1 MSHSRR
7 AVRHVVTTF
16 AIAASLAITASPV
29 SAADVSGDLEPVGSQ
44 RAAEQRREP
53 TPQLTKVAERPAR
66 TQIPADRYAMAGG
79 CYTMATDG
87 GYLTKS
93 AGAYSLGQK
102 AAAAPI
108 HFQATELGRY
118 LLWDADRQFINHDSA
133 PAAQPAESTE
143 WGIDGA
149 SNNFTFDA
157 ALLGQSS
164 GWRFEMTTGC
174 PEWPE
179 VELDVTGAPFA
190 GVSSLQETRGY
201 ADDHM
206 HATTGEFLGGG
217 IHCGRPWHK
226 YGVEYALADCLDHS
240 TTKGYLALPEIVLS
254 GNASHDPTG
263 WPTFKDWP
271 SPESLTHEG
280 AYYKWLER
288 SWRGGQRI
296 YVNLLVENEVL
307 CVLYPNLANPTAN
320 VPGVTKNCNDMDQVR
335 RQAKMTRDLENYID
349 AQWGG
354 PGKGWFR
361 IVDNPED
368 TRRIINQGKL
378 AVILGTE
385 TSDIFNCSKGQ
396 SATDLL
402 DQIGI
407 ANPISCS
414 ADDLDAGLDEL
425 YDLGV
430 RQMVITHKFDNAFGG
445 AKGDSGFNGIA
456 TNLGN
461 FLITGSFFR
470 MKPCTDGFAP
480 DNTQLGPNDIP
491 SAELSKLFGLI
502 TGGIAGLP
510 LPVALPLYAP
520 GDQCNE
526 RGLTELGKQMIRKMT
541 DRHMLV
547 DVDHFNSRSRSQAL
561 DLLEGLGYSGVLSS
575 HSWSDD
581 DAYPRVYGLG
591 GFVAPYAG
599 GSEGFVNKWRDMS
612 AAMDG
617 KYYWGMGYGAD
628 MNGLGAQGGPRG
640 ADVDNPVTYP
650 FTTFGNVTVDQQH
663 SGERV
668 YDINADGVAQYG
680 LYPDWIQDLKIL
692 GGPDIQTDMLRG
704 AEAYLQTWERAN
716 GATNDACRQPELR
729 RPASDF
735 AKIEKGTSAKSVLYS
750 YGQPHI
756 RAGEQYRYCALKGKK
771 AATVTISF
779 RDGQVSTVS
788 GDGASDPSGNDD
800 GDTGKNDGDTANP
813 GSDGGRDLG
822 ADDAA
827 PSASSR
833 DGLPDTGGLPVGW
846 PLAALLTIAAGA
858 LLVHNSRRLLA
869 PPARR

>member
-1 MSHSRR
+1 MTFLRR
-7 AVRHVVTTF
+7 RTVSVTAAFTIALSILAAPAV
-16 AIAASLAITASPV
+16 
-29 SAADVSGDLEPVGSQ
+29 AADTTTDLDPVGSQ
-44 RAAEQRREP
+44 SAAQQRTEP
-53 TPQLTKVAERPAR
+53 TPKLTKVAERPAR

-79 CYTMATDG
+79 CYTLATDA

-93 AGAYSLGQK
+93 AGAYALGDR

-118 LLWDADRQFINHDSA
+118 LLWDADRQFISHDAA
-133 PAAQPAESTE
+133 PTDKPAETTE
-143 WGIDGA
+143 WGVDGT
-149 SNNFTFDA
+149 SNAFAFDT
-157 ALLGQSS
+157 ALLGHSD

-190 GVSSLQETRGY
+190 GVSSLQEVRGY

-254 GNASHDPTG
+254 GNTSHDPTG

-320 VPGVTKNCNDMDQVR
+320 VPGVTKDCNDMDQVR
-335 RQAKMTRDLENYID
+335 LQAQATRDLENYID

-368 TRRIINQGKL
+368 TRKIINEGKL

-385 TSDIFNCSKGQ
+385 TSDIFNCSKGK
-396 SATDLL
+396 SATDFLVQL
-402 DQIGI
+402 GI
-407 ANPISCS
+407 DTPLTCTG
-414 ADDLDAGLDEL
+414 DDLDKGLDEL
-425 YDLGV
+425 YNLGV

-470 MKPCTDGFAP
+470 MNTCQDGLEP
-480 DNTQLGPNDIP
+480 DNKQLGPDDIP
-491 SAELSKLFGLI
+491 QAELSQLFGLI

-510 LPVALPLYAP
+510 LPVALPLYPA
-520 GDQCNE
+520 GDQCNQV
-526 RGLTELGKQMIRKMT
+526 GLTDLGEQMIRKMA

-561 DLLEGLGYSGVLSS
+561 DLLEDLKYPGVLSS

-581 DAYPRVYGLG
+581 NAYPRVYGLG

-599 GSEGFVNKWRDMS
+599 GSEGFVGKWRDMVK
-612 AAMDG
+612 AMNG

-640 ADVDNPVTYP
+640 ADVENPVTYP
-650 FTTFGNVTVDQQH
+650 FTTFGGVKVDQQH

-668 YDINADGVAQYG
+668 YDINADGVAHYG
-680 LYPDWIQDLKIL
+680 LYPDWIQDLTIL
-692 GGPDIQTDMLRG
+692 GGGDIQTDMLRG
-704 AEAYLQTWERAN
+704 SEAYLQTWERAN

-735 AKIEKGTSAKSVLYS
+735 AKIAKGTPAKDVLYS
-750 YGQPHI
+750 YGQPHV
-756 RAGEQYRYCALKGKK
+756 RAGDQYRYCALDGKDD
-771 AATVTISF
+771 ATVVVSF

-788 GDGASDPSGNDD
+788 GEGASKPGGSDNGGDDDNDSGA
-800 GDTGKNDGDTANP
+800 GDNG
-813 GSDGGRDLG
+813 DGGRDLG
-822 ADDAA
+822 ADNSA
-827 PSASSR
+827 PTAGSR
-833 DGLPDTGGLPVGW
+833 DGLPDTGGMPAGW
-846 PLAALLTIAAGA
+846 PFAALFAITAGA
-858 LLVHNSRRLLA
+858 GLVHNSRRLLN
-869 PPARR
+869 PSARR